1 MHSGDYMKAVIF
13 DLDGTLLNTIADISH
28 AANAALALHGYPI
41 HPIEAY
47 CQMVGNGFP
56 TLMRRAVPQQ
66 LLPNLCADDLDKL
79 VGDARN
85 YYVAHPSDHTQ
96 PYPGISET
104 LEVLHGAGLQLAVL
118 SNKMDDLTNVL
129 IRKHFPAIPFAKVL
143 GSRPGIKL
151 KPDPT
156 VLLAILEELGVSSG
170 ESMYVGDSNVDV
182 ATAHN
187 AQMKVIG
194 VAWGFRGR
202 QELEECGADH
212 IIEHAAEMLPLVG
225 AA

>member
-1 MHSGDYMKAVIF
+1 MKAVIF
-13 DLDGTLLNTIADISH
+13 DLDGTLLNTIADIAH

-56 TLMRRAVPQQ
+56 TLMQRAVPQK
-66 LLPNLCADDLDKL
+66 LLPGLSTNDLDKL

-85 YYVAHPSDHTQ
+85 YYVVHPSDHTQ

-104 LEVLHGAGLQLAVL
+104 LAVLHGAGLQLAVL
-118 SNKMDDLTNVL
+118 SNKMDDLTNIL
-129 IRKHFPAIPFAKVL
+129 IKQHFPKIPFARVL

-151 KPDPT
+151 KPDPSEL
-156 VLLAILEELGVSSG
+156 VSMLGQLGIAPDDAI
-170 ESMYVGDSNVDV
+170 YVGDSNVDV
-182 ATAHN
+182 ATAHH
-187 AQMKVIG
+187 AHMKVIG

-202 QELEECGADH
+202 QELEESGADH
-212 IIEHAAEMLPLVG
+212 IIEQAAEILPLVS